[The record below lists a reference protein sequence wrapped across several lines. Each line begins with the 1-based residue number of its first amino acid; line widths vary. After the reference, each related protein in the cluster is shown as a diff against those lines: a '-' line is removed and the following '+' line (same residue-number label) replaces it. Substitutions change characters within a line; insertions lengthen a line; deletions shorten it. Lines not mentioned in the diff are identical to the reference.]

1 MAWEIALIVFF
12 LSLTVLVY
20 LLFPVVLKLKDT
32 LQNVNKTISIVNKD
46 LPELMEN
53 VQDISVTLNTVSKKV
68 ESTVDDVVELEQLFS
83 KEIKQ
88 PLQNIANSI
97 GMLLQ
102 ILNKLFDK
110 KRSK

>member
-20 LLFPVVLKLKDT
+20 LLIPVVLKLKDT
-32 LQNVNKTISIVNKD
+32 LQNVNKTLSIVNKD

-68 ESTVDDVVELEQLFS
+68 ETTVNDVVELEQLFS

-110 KRSK
+110 KRRK

>member
-20 LLFPVVLKLKDT
+20 LLIPVVLKLKDT
-32 LQNVNKTISIVNKD
+32 LQNVNKTLSIVNKD

-68 ESTVDDVVELEQLFS
+68 ETTVNDVVELEQLFS

-102 ILNKLFDK
+102 ILNRLFDK